1 MSKYTTGEIAR
12 LCGVTVRT
20 VQYYDRRNILN
31 PSELSEGGR
40 RLYTE
45 DDLRRMKLI
54 CYLRSL
60 DLPIDSI
67 AQLLAEGNSQEVIT
81 LLLSQREET
90 LRQELR
96 ELQEKLSSLEQLSK
110 ELKSLDSVSLESI
123 GDIAFK
129 MENSSK
135 LNRTHALMLGL
146 GILMDLVWIGTL
158 IYGIVKHIWWP
169 FAAGLALVPA
179 LARRCRLGAGL
190 ILGGGLSNLWERLRH
205 GRVYDYVRFPKAPG
219 KLKQY
224 VFNLADFAI
233 FLGAAL
239 VLLGHGRKR

>member
-60 DLPIDSI
+60 GLPIDSI
-67 AQLLAEGNSQEVIT
+67 AQLLAEGNSREVIA
-81 LLLSQREET
+81 LLLAQQKET
-90 LRQELR
+90 LRQEL
-96 ELQEKLSSLEQLSK
+96 QERQEQLSSLEQLSK
-110 ELKSLDSVSLESI
+110 ELKNLDFVSLESI

-129 MENSSK
+129 MENRNK
-135 LNRTHALMLGL
+135 LKRTHGLMLGL
-146 GILMDLVWIGTL
+146 GILMDLIGIGTL
-158 IYGIVKHIWWP
+158 IYGIVKGIWWP
-169 FAAGLALVPA
+169 FAAGLALAVGMGVWISRFYFKAVAYICPQCHQVFKPRFKEA
-179 LARRCRLGAGL
+179 FFARHTPK
-190 ILGGGLSNLWERLRH
+190 LRH
-205 GRVYDYVRFPKAPG
+205 LTCPHCGVKSFCLETFDESKA
-219 KLKQY
+219 
-224 VFNLADFAI
+224 
-233 FLGAAL
+233 
-239 VLLGHGRKR
+239 